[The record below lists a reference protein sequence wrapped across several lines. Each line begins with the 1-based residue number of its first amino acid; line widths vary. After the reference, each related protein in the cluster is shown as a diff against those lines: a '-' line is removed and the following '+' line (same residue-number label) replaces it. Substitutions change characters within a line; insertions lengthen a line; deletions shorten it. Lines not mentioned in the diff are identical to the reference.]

1 MNDSTS
7 NENNTLGDNDID
19 WEEFLAS
26 PSTSPNKPHKSKEV
40 AAHSEACENNGMDT
54 SIFSGDD
61 EVNLL
66 SPSFKVATSIFDE
79 TGKLIEFDPLDHFE
93 KA

>member
-1 MNDSTS
+1 M
-7 NENNTLGDNDID
+7 
-19 WEEFLAS
+19 
-26 PSTSPNKPHKSKEV
+26 
-40 AAHSEACENNGMDT
+40 
-54 SIFSGDD
+54 FSGDD

-79 TGKLIEFDPLDHFE
+79 TGKLIEFDPQAFDTTLDHFE

>member
-1 MNDSTS
+1 MDDSTTVYIS
-7 NENNTLGDNDID
+7 FDLETLQI
-19 WEEFLAS
+19 
-26 PSTSPNKPHKSKEV
+26 SKE
-40 AAHSEACENNGMDT
+40 ATEQSEACENNGIDT
-54 SIFSGDD
+54 SMFSGDD